1 MDGRRARMSRS
12 LAFEYASRGI
22 RVNAVSPGIIQT
34 PMYPAESHDALG
46 SWLPPLG
53 TVGQVSDIVDGMLFL
68 EASPFIRHRR
78 RPGGRSLMAGDLA
91 DQPEL
96 PWRVA
101 DALRS
106 LRR

>member
-1 MDGRRARMSRS
+1 
-12 LAFEYASRGI
+12 
-22 RVNAVSPGIIQT
+22 
-34 PMYPAESHDALG
+34 MYPAESHDALG

-68 EASPFIRHRR
+68 EASPFITHRR
-78 RPGGRSLMAGDLA
+78 RPGRRPLMAGDLA

>member
-46 SWLPPLG
+46 SRLPPLG

-68 EASPFIRHRR
+68 EASPFITHRR
-78 RPGGRSLMAGDLA
+78 PAGASLACGRCTSLATSMTASCRAG
-91 DQPEL
+91 
-96 PWRVA
+96 
-101 DALRS
+101 
-106 LRR
+106 